1 LIRDM
6 LFLGL
11 WGLVRDRSRIIE
23 KLHDLGVLHL
33 REEPVEYVSTEAA
46 AELKLLRGK
55 ALGLLESLGW
65 NEWSSIPRKALEEK
79 RSVLSSPDEAIIDG
93 IRDSLDSFST
103 RIAER
108 TRLREE
114 LESRVN
120 SIKGALRTVRH
131 FDSFISENSGKGL
144 EVTLWWAQRANV
156 ADLAARIRRMIKE
169 HDPLGSDDKTP
180 YHLNVS
186 PGGERILAI
195 AYPSEFR
202 KEVSDILTSDEC
214 LSWML
219 PGEYETMS
227 FQDAIPLME
236 AALEDLPR
244 RIEEIERNLMKTREE
259 WGPKIGAL
267 YVLLDEK
274 IEEILV
280 ETGSDTRGE
289 IFRLS
294 GWVPSDEKERLETE
308 LREEFRERILL
319 RWRDPH
325 PGEWSEV
332 PTSLSNPDYFR
343 PFELFLRL
351 MPVISYKGLD
361 PTILIGIFFPFFGGC
376 MIGDMGYG
384 LVIGALGLLFRKKV
398 GRPILSDV
406 GSILLFIAA
415 WSIFWGVAYGEAFGD
430 LGHRLLHLE
439 PLWLER
445 SQVVIPVMIFTIS
458 LGFAHVLLGFIMG
471 MIQGLRTGHRHLW
484 LERLG
489 NILIF
494 MALLTGMILVKGWL
508 PGQLFT
514 IPVTLLVLGL
524 ALLLAG
530 GGMGGLVEALGSVG
544 NVLSY
549 VRIAAI
555 GLSSAILAMVANSF
569 VDFMGVTFVGIFM
582 AMTIHLLNFVLAIA
596 GSSLHSARLQYVE
609 FLGKF
614 YSGGGTRYKPFS
626 RRKPELWKKH

>member
-1 LIRDM
+1 ILND
-6 LFLGL
+6 
-11 WGLVRDRSRIIE
+11 V
-23 KLHDLGVLHL
+23 
-33 REEPVEYVSTEAA
+33 
-46 AELKLLRGK
+46 
-55 ALGLLESLGW
+55 
-65 NEWSSIPRKALEEK
+65 
-79 RSVLSSPDEAIIDG
+79 
-93 IRDSLDSFST
+93 
-103 RIAER
+103 
-108 TRLREE
+108 
-114 LESRVN
+114 
-120 SIKGALRTVRH
+120 GA
-131 FDSFISENSGKGL
+131 
-144 EVTLWWAQRANV
+144 
-156 ADLAARIRRMIKE
+156 
-169 HDPLGSDDKTP
+169 
-180 YHLNVS
+180 
-186 PGGERILAI
+186 
-195 AYPSEFR
+195 
-202 KEVSDILTSDEC
+202 
-214 LSWML
+214 
-219 PGEYETMS
+219 
-227 FQDAIPLME
+227 
-236 AALEDLPR
+236 
-244 RIEEIERNLMKTREE
+244 
-259 WGPKIGAL
+259 
-267 YVLLDEK
+267 
-274 IEEILV
+274 
-280 ETGSDTRGE
+280 
-289 IFRLS
+289 
-294 GWVPSDEKERLETE
+294 
-308 LREEFRERILL
+308 ILL
-319 RWRDPH
+319 
-325 PGEWSEV
+325 
-332 PTSLSNPDYFR
+332 Y
-343 PFELFLRL
+343 
-351 MPVISYKGLD
+351 
-361 PTILIGIFFPFFGGC
+361 
-376 MIGDMGYG
+376 
-384 LVIGALGLLFRKKV
+384 
-398 GRPILSDV
+398 
-406 GSILLFIAA
+406 IAA

-514 IPVTLLVLGL
+514 VPVTLLVLGL

-569 VDFMGVTFVGIFM
+569 VDSMGVTFVGIFM